1 MEIVSNI
8 ALISINETMV
18 VQLVSFLLFVFIINR
33 VMFRP
38 LRSAIAERNRYMDRL
53 KEEIADAGRQLDRIG
68 QQVRQS
74 EAKVREEAFE
84 IHGTMKAEG
93 ERKAAEIFEAAR
105 IEIEQQK
112 LETGKKVSAQ
122 IDEARKGLE
131 AESRML
137 AASIME
143 KVLERKV
150 AP

>member
-53 KEEIADAGRQLDRIG
+53 KEEIADAGRQLDQIG
-68 QQVRQS
+68 QQVRRS

-112 LETGKKVSAQ
+112 LETGKKVNAQ

>member
-1 MEIVSNI
+1 MEIVGNI

-53 KEEIADAGRQLDRIG
+53 KEEIADAGRQLDQIG
-68 QQVRQS
+68 QQVRRS

-112 LETGKKVSAQ
+112 LEAGKKVSAQ

>member
-1 MEIVSNI
+1 MEIVGNI

-53 KEEIADAGRQLDRIG
+53 KEEIADAGRQLDQIG
-68 QQVRQS
+68 QQVRRS

-105 IEIEQQK
+105 IEIEQQN
-112 LETGKKVSAQ
+112 LEAGKKVSAQ

>member
-1 MEIVSNI
+1 MEIVGNI

-53 KEEIADAGRQLDRIG
+53 KEEIADAGRQLDQIG
-68 QQVRQS
+68 QQVRRS

-105 IEIEQQK
+105 IEIEQQN
-112 LETGKKVSAQ
+112 LEAGKKVSAQ

-137 AASIME
+137 AANIME